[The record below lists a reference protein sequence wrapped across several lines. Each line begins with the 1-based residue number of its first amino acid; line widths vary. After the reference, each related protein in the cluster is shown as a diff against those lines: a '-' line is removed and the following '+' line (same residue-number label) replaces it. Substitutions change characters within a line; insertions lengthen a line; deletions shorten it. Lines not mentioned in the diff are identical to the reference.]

1 MWHEL
6 VDQLQAVYLFYSKH
20 FEFSYLP
27 DTLLHITT
35 ARYHNFTI
43 TTIIGILHKSLICMF

>member
-27 DTLLHITT
+27 DTLLLPQL
-35 ARYHNFTI
+35 A
-43 TTIIGILHKSLICMF
+43 IIILLSQLL